1 MQLVLDF
8 GVEHPSYN
16 EVVPPSPNSSSDSV
30 QRQAAIAQAH
40 RDFQL
45 GPQAVLG
52 PVKSEE
58 EPPPVFPGFG
68 PSSSDSIA
76 VNVPAAPAPE
86 AVDPVG
92 EQVQAGLVDE
102 PVPTGPVTDESST
115 NSSSLSSVLPANDP
129 GPDTIAGGQCPVDAF
144 IEFGTVNYPPDAH
157 TWFRFSSAPTQF
169 KLVAGADGREFL
181 FCMPN
186 ADEVDVTH
194 VDRAGYR
201 DVCFQVR
208 PSTKVF
214 GGQTDPVTPPP
225 SSPGTPDGTPPA
237 SESDSVGQEADAA
250 SDAGSP
256 PVSSVGTNTSDN
268 LDKEITQEVLAAAEL
283 TK

>member
-8 GVEHPSYN
+8 GAEHPSYN

-40 RDFQL
+40 LEFQL

-52 PVKSEE
+52 PVKSAET
-58 EPPPVFPGFG
+58 PPPVFPGFG
-68 PSSSDSIA
+68 PTSTDSVPDDALAAVASDVI
-76 VNVPAAPAPE
+76 
-86 AVDPVG
+86 DPVVEHVEDVAAG
-92 EQVQAGLVDE
+92 ETI
-102 PVPTGPVTDESST
+102 PTGPVTDESSAD
-115 NSSSLSSVLPANDP
+115 SSTLSSILPANDP
-129 GPDTIAGGQCPVDAF
+129 GPNTIAGGQCPVDAF
-144 IEFGTVNYPPDAH
+144 IEFGTVVYPPDASN
-157 TWFRFSSAPTQF
+157 WFRFSSAPTQL
-169 KLVAGADGREFL
+169 KLVSGADGREFL

-201 DVCFQVR
+201 DVGFQVR

-225 SSPGTPDGTPPA
+225 SSPGTPPGTPPD
-237 SESDSVGQEADAA
+237 SESDD
-250 SDAGSP
+250 
-256 PVSSVGTNTSDN
+256 
-268 LDKEITQEVLAAAEL
+268 
-283 TK
+283 